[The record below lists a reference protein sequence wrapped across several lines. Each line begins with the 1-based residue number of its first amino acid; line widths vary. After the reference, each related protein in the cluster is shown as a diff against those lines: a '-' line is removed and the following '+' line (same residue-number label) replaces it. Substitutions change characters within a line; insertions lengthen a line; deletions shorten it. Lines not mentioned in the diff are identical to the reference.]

1 MRRPS
6 LIVGTAVLA
15 SVLSALLVPTAA
27 RAVDA
32 DQSLVVSATPSGWTP
47 QVLDGEVD
55 AIAAVGTDI
64 VIGGTF
70 TQIQNAGG
78 GTTYARTNIAAF
90 DATTGLVD
98 PGFAPTLD
106 GSVAALDS
114 FGGNVVVGGSFATV
128 DGFKQRGITE
138 LTLAGARV
146 TTFAADLTATNKVV
160 NSLVVRGGR
169 LFIGG
174 KFEKVNNV
182 SRGSLAV
189 LNPATGA
196 LDAFNLPVAG
206 TLAAGAPPSVSALD
220 VSPDGSTLVVGG
232 NFTTVGGLPRTQL
245 AIIDATAGKLTPW
258 QTTRLTAS
266 CSELGVSTYVRDLS
280 IAPDGSYFV
289 MVNGGGAQVGTLCD
303 SASRWELGRI
313 TPAQQPTWVD
323 ATGGDTLTSVA
334 TTGTAVYVGGH
345 QRWVNNYFGVNTN
358 GPSSVDRSMIAALD
372 PVTGLPLSW
381 DPGVGRTGTGLYD
394 LLATPAGLWV
404 GGDTTDKPF
413 GTGHQRLAFFP
424 VAGGTTV
431 PAVQPQTL
439 PRNLF
444 TTTASNSLLKRS
456 YNGSVFGATSSV
468 PSPGAVAWGSVT
480 GAFMLSGSVYYG
492 TSDGVL
498 HKASFDGTTVGAPS
512 TVSTFWSTS
521 PQPAGTGHS
530 LADVTSFTIG
540 SGRLYYVTGDGKLY
554 YRWFSNE
561 SDVVGSEEVTA
572 AGSGYTD
579 AHEMFVAS
587 GNLYFAKADGKL
599 YRIALSPVSGA
610 PTGAAVA
617 VSGTGIDANT
627 WNDKA
632 AFLSSSA
639 IKPFVRLYGSDRV
652 ATSLAVSQDQFTAGS
667 AGAVVL
673 ARSDAFPDG
682 LAGAPLAY
690 RTHAPVLLTAPTAL
704 DSRVSSGDQAHP
716 AARRHGVRARRHRL
730 DQHRDRHKHQGAR
743 LRDGPT
749 GRDRPGRHVHRHRPE
764 GPHPVRRRH
773 EGPGRHRAGLPGRA
787 RRRCGGGRRERRGAA
802 GQRRVDAHVGRDLP
816 DRAPGPAGL
825 GRGGQGRGGRE
836 GVRPDAAGR
845 PHPDRGGPHGD
856 GDAARPGVL
865 PGPDRRGSGQRG
877 QLPGRAVRR
886 AVRRRQGRADPA
898 HLAGAAGTEGGRLP
912 DAARRDDRRR
922 ARAGRP
928 AAGERP
934 DDGAGCIQHQL
945 RRPQTEGGG
954 RGNGRRHRR

>member
-6 LIVGTAVLA
+6 LIVGTAVLV

-27 RAVDA
+27 HAVDA
-32 DQSLVVSATPSGWTP
+32 DQSLVVSGTPAGWTP

-55 AIAAVGTDI
+55 AIAAVGADI

-70 TQIQNAGG
+70 TQVQDAGG

-90 DATTGLVD
+90 DAATGLVD
-98 PGFAPTLD
+98 PDFAPTLD

-128 DGFKQRGITE
+128 DGVKQRGITE

-146 TTFAADLTATNKVV
+146 TAFAADLTATNKVV
-160 NSLVVRGGR
+160 NTLVVRAGR

-189 LNPATGA
+189 LNPATGV

-206 TLAAGAPPSVSALD
+206 TLTVGAPPSVSALD
-220 VSPDGSTLVVGG
+220 VSADGSTLVVGG

-245 AIIDATAGKLTPW
+245 AIIDATAGKVTTW

-266 CSELGVSTYVRDLS
+266 CSEPGINTYVRELS
-280 IAPDGSYFV
+280 IVPDGSYFV
-289 MVNGGGAQVGTLCD
+289 MVNGGGPQQGTLCD
-303 SASRWELGRI
+303 SASRWELGR
-313 TPAQQPTWVD
+313 TGASQQPTWVD

-345 QRWVNNYFGVNTN
+345 QRWVNNYFGDNSN
-358 GPSSVDRSMIAALD
+358 GPGSVDRSMIAALD

-381 DPGVGRTGTGLYD
+381 DPGVGHTGTGLYD

-404 GGDTTDKPF
+404 GGDNLVDKPF
-413 GTGHQRLAFFP
+413 AGHQRLAFFP
-424 VAGGTTV
+424 VSGGTTV

-444 TTTASNSLLKRS
+444 TTTPTDSLLKRS
-456 YNGSVFGATSSV
+456 YDGSVFGATSSV
-468 PSPGAVAWGSVT
+468 PSPGSVAWGSVT

-492 TSDGVL
+492 TSDGTL

-512 TVSTFWSTS
+512 TVGTFWSTS
-521 PQPAGTGHS
+521 PQPLGTGHS

-540 SGRLYYVTGDGKLY
+540 SGRVYYVTGDGKLY

-572 AGSGYTD
+572 AASGYTD
-579 AHEMFVAS
+579 AHEMFVAN

-599 YRIALSPVSGA
+599 YRIALSTVSGA
-610 PTGAAVA
+610 PFGAATA

-639 IKPFVRLYGSDRV
+639 IKSFVRLYGADRV

-704 DSRVSSGDQAHP
+704 DSRVSTEIQRVLP
-716 AARRHGVRARRHRL
+716 HGGTVYELGGTASISTSVENAVIAL
-730 DQHRDRHKHQGAR
+730 GY
-743 LRDGPT
+743 T
-749 GRDRPGRHVHRHRPE
+749 
-764 GPHPVRRRH
+764 PVR
-773 EGPGRHRAGLPGRA
+773 L
-787 RRRCGGGRRERRGAA
+787 GGIDRYGTSIAIAQKILTLSGGATKA
-802 GQRRVDAHVGRDLP
+802 LVVTGQ
-816 DRAPGPAGL
+816 
-825 GRGGQGRGGRE
+825 E
-836 GVRPDAAGR
+836 FPDALG
-845 PHPDRGGPHGD
+845 
-856 GDAARPGVL
+856 
-865 PGPDRRGSGQRG
+865 
-877 QLPGRAVRR
+877 
-886 AVRRRQGRADPA
+886 
-898 HLAGAAGTEGGRLP
+898 AGAAAAVGNGVVLLTNGASMPTSVATFLTAHPGLQVWGVGGKGAAAAKAYDPTLP
-912 DAARRDDRRR
+912 
-922 ARAGRP
+922 AGRILIGADRTETATLLAQAFFP
-928 AAGERP
+928 APTDAVLVNSVNFPDGLSGGPFAAAKGGPILLTPQAPLAPKVVAYLTLHAATIAG
-934 DDGAGCIQHQL
+934 GHVL
-945 RRPQTEGGG
+945 GGPAMVSDPTMALAASSIS
-954 RGNGRRHRR
+954 